1 MNSLHD
7 LLKES
12 AQLYGNFL
20 DLEYKK
26 YDAVIKADTAALD
39 DAVSKEQAY
48 YLKMRGTEQKRE
60 RLIETMGFKDKTLR
74 EIIEL
79 SDDKQKQ
86 PLSDAYNELNK
97 LITEVKKINSLC
109 RTLIEVRLHR
119 VDNALRLL
127 GEKGNTYG
135 GREYRDSGV
144 KSMIISKK
152 I

>member
-12 AQLYGNFL
+12 TQLYGNFL

-86 PLSDAYNELNK
+86 LLSDAYNELNK

-127 GEKGNTYG
+127 GEKENTYG

>member
-12 AQLYGNFL
+12 TQLYGNFL

-86 PLSDAYNELNK
+86 LLSDAYNELNK

-127 GEKGNTYG
+127 GEKENTYG
-135 GREYRDSGV
+135 GGEYRDSGV